1 MAGKPGFGGGA
12 NAIYADNGKTQG
24 FVIGV
29 PEPGAWALMIAGMGL
44 IGLAARRRQS
54 ALARA

>member
-24 FVIGV
+24 SVISV